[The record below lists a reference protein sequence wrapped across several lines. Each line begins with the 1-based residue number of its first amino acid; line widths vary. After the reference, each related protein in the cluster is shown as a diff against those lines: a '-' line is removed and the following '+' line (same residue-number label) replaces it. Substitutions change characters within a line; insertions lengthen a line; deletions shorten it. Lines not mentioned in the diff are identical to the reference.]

1 MAGQYD
7 SLVPSSAQ
15 LSQLEAD
22 PTKYSLAQNT
32 SPLWQNFQGGAP
44 AWAPRSLVGADGN
57 TVQGVQSQG
66 NPFAPGVAPEL
77 YSGGLNQRQGV
88 SLPYTA
94 GANGS
99 IASVDP
105 SKEAVS
111 TAPGYS
117 LLSDVLLPALQ
128 VFGMTAGIG
137 GALGDLGVGA
147 YGAGA
152 GTAAAPAAASA
163 GSSALDWNTIPSV
176 GGAGVGADVG
186 AGTGLTSQGMTTSL
200 GGNLGTMP
208 AGGLTTNTA
217 AGGIGSAT
225 AAGLP
230 AGTSTSLGGANFATG
245 AGIGGAAAGGINP
258 SSAVPTPTG
267 GGSSGTAPIVDKS
280 TQASAADIASANKGG
295 IMQTLGLQDAS
306 GKINPLNAIG
316 AGMMGLNVYNQAQ
329 AKKQAS
335 DFAAQMKAMG
345 APLTAA
351 ANQLLQLYASGQ
363 LLPSD
368 QFKVQQFSQQ
378 QKSQLKNYYA
388 QAGLGDSA
396 MLQSALQQVD
406 SMAAAMQ
413 SKMEQAYLSNASN
426 VATQGN
432 QYTMAGIQQQIAT
445 DQKLSDAQMNLL
457 STLAQLSAKQNN
469 TTTATK
475 P

>member
-1 MAGQYD
+1 MADPFADIQA
-7 SLVPSSAQ
+7 SPSSYKIGPMGQEILGQSYADVLGPNGTPVSDMRFVQ
-15 LSQLEAD
+15 GGQGSQSLAFDTGSGIYENL
-22 PTKYSLAQNT
+22 PTKLTDGVLGNFGTPEMSNT
-32 SPLWQNFQGGAP
+32 NNGSFLQNFA
-44 AWAPRSLVGADGN
+44 
-57 TVQGVQSQG
+57 
-66 NPFAPGVAPEL
+66 E
-77 YSGGLNQRQGV
+77 GLGIA
-88 SLPYTA
+88 SLPIA
-94 GANGS
+94 IGSGLGAMG
-99 IASVDP
+99 
-105 SKEAVS
+105 
-111 TAPGYS
+111 
-117 LLSDVLLPALQ
+117 
-128 VFGMTAGIG
+128 
-137 GALGDLGVGA
+137 
-147 YGAGA
+147 YGAGS

-406 SMAAAMQ
+406 SQAAAMQ
-413 SKMEQAYLSNASN
+413 SQMEQAYLTNASN